1 MKCHYKITV
10 VSLLNFFPLED
21 KSLCVVWK
29 DRKLKLSGS
38 TTAATV
44 KNNNADVK
52 TVFELAQTLSPPK
65 KKGDGTFARLPLL
78 LSVVQVLPN
87 KKTKDVGA
95 CELNL
100 ADFATKKT
108 EPYSCKIKIEWTT
121 KPGKAYDALLEKN
134 PSQIYLL
141 IDPRPDGQLT
151 PQPSRIAAAA
161 AASAPVLTV
170 TPAAATAAATPI
182 GAHGHSHSHPG
193 ESSNPF
199 GASAEKSEPEPDEVH
214 GGGSS
219 DGEPELARSN
229 HDHGGGSS
237 SNSSGG
243 GGGGGNPFASLSR
256 RVGGGGGSESSEAMP
271 NPSPRV
277 SHVALDDEASTPVLR
292 AKPTFNDAAAG
303 GDKKLQAE
311 NKKLREQLREATER
325 AEEKSKKVAA
335 LQAKL
340 KQLERAVPKAAMKD
354 LRKDGYQREGA
365 GESDA
370 AAAAADSGVADVVVS
385 SVRAALEESEQP
397 SFQTAAYW
405 LSWALNLHNVLSLG
419 SGSKATLADSGIDL
433 KRAAGAAGERGT
445 MRSFLQSLE
454 RVVEDAYRL
463 SHRIVAHEMEALVK
477 RKVRSYWD
485 VEVESSAVGQDMV
498 DLFEKWL
505 VLLVNC
511 NVPRSVINQW
521 LFQALH
527 TLNCAIF
534 NSFVENP
541 RLCEAAVALQ
551 LKFYVSELENW
562 GSQHGT
568 VLYHWRSFRPQL
580 QPLVDLT
587 NLMLLDKAN
596 LAVPM
601 LRDCV
606 PSLSLLQVKFLLDVY
621 GDAKDS
627 NERVPRQVLK
637 EISDAAGM
645 DFAQKVPPEKAMI
658 KADKWFL
665 LADLAKPN
673 ETRKN

>member
-29 DRKLKLSGS
+29 ERKLKLSGS
-38 TTAATV
+38 TPAATV

-52 TVFELAQTLSPPK
+52 TVFELAETLAPPK
-65 KKGDGTFARLPLL
+65 KKGDGTFARLPLHL
-78 LSVVQVLPN
+78 AVVQVLPN

-95 CELNL
+95 CEVNL
-100 ADFATKKT
+100 ADFAAKKT
-108 EPYSCKIKIEWTT
+108 EPYGCKIKIEWAA
-121 KPGKAYDALLEKN
+121 KPGKAYDTLLEKN
-134 PSQIYLL
+134 PAQIYLL

-151 PQPSRIAAAA
+151 PQPSRIAS
-161 AASAPVLTV
+161 AASSSAPALS
-170 TPAAATAAATPI
+170 TPAAAGAAAS
-182 GAHGHSHSHPG
+182 GAAPG
-193 ESSNPF
+193 GAPGDSNPF
-199 GASAEKSEPEPDEVH
+199 GSAAERTESEPEEAGAG

-219 DGEPELARSN
+219 DGEHDLAVSRSN
-229 HDHGGGSS
+229 RDDHGGAAAS
-237 SNSSGG
+237 
-243 GGGGGNPFASLSR
+243 GNPFASLSR
-256 RVGGGGGSESSEAMP
+256 RVGGGDSSDAMP
-271 NPSPRV
+271 APSPSPRV
-277 SHVALDDEASTPVLR
+277 SHLAPEEEAATPVLR
-292 AKPTFNDAAAG
+292 AKPTFSETAAAAAG
-303 GDKKLQAE
+303 ADKKLAQE

-354 LRKDGYQREGA
+354 LRKEGYQREGTS
-365 GESDA
+365 GELEGA
-370 AAAAADSGVADVVVS
+370 AAAGDSGVADVVVS
-385 SVRAALEESEQP
+385 SVRAALEEAEQP

-419 SGSKATLADSGIDL
+419 SGGKAALAEGGVDL
-433 KRAAGAAGERGT
+433 KRAAGGASGERGT

-454 RVVEDAYRL
+454 RVVDDAYRL

-562 GSQHGT
+562 GSQHAT

-601 LRDCV
+601 LRDCL

-621 GDAKDS
+621 GDAKDNS
-627 NERVPRQVLK
+627 ERVPRQVLK

-665 LADLAKPN
+665 LADLVKPAN
-673 ETRKN
+673 EPRKS